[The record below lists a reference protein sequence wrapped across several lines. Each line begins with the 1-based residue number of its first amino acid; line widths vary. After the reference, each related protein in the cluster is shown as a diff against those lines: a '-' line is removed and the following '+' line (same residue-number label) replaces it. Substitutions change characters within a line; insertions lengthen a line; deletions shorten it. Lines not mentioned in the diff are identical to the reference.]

1 MANRMLPRLLVLLIA
16 PLAIAGPAPAQT
28 IANHGNLTAAELE
41 SILKLSKI
49 DFTKFADA
57 KAGGYF
63 YDFKIG
69 EFNLRLNYRAGDRL
83 LLDTLFPAQK
93 LEKANQWNLSGK
105 FSRAAVGE
113 DDKGASYAMLEA
125 QLNLRGSVNG
135 AAFQAFLDAFAKEL
149 SEFDSFIQAG
159 QPRRDIAKEEDAFKD
174 VMPVRLE
181 KTLAELKIAFTKVPL
196 KAGNF
201 AYRYQSK
208 ETPIVLTN
216 WGKDMMLE
224 AKFAKLPM
232 DKVNQY
238 NLERKFVRAV
248 AYKNKLGEYT
258 GLEANLS
265 FQGGITE
272 SILRNFIA
280 VFDEDVREFGAY
292 SNKATP

>member
-1 MANRMLPRLLVLLIA
+1 MSGQTTGIPRALS
-16 PLAIAGPAPAQT
+16 
-28 IANHGNLTAAELE
+28 AAELE

-49 DFTKFADA
+49 DFTKLADT
-57 KAGGYF
+57 KTGGYF
-63 YDFKIG
+63 YDFKVG
-69 EFNLRLNYRAGDRL
+69 EFNLRLNYHAGDRL
-83 LLDTLFPAQK
+83 LVDTLFPALK

-113 DDKGASYAMLEA
+113 DDKGASYAMLESH
-125 QLNLRGSVNG
+125 LNLKGGVSG
-135 AAFQAFLDAFAKEL
+135 AAIQAFLDAFGREL

-159 QPRRDIAKEEDAFKD
+159 QPRKDIAKEEDGFKD
-174 VMPVRLE
+174 VLPARLE

-196 KAGNF
+196 KGGSF

-248 AYKNKLGEYT
+248 AYKNKLGEYYRP
-258 GLEANLS
+258 GSQFE
-265 FQGGITE
+265 FPGGHHGKH
-272 SILRNFIA
+272 LAQFYR
-280 VFDEDVREFGAY
+280 RL
-292 SNKATP
+292 